1 MKSSA
6 TNLLTFSLTMLV
18 GLSLSVCWKT
28 YQEGVEW
35 KARATTE
42 ILTITNRLNEALIQQ
57 DVRVLRS
64 LASDDLVWSEGGPDM
79 LNWNRSEWLAAIES
93 GSFKFKFINVENS
106 KVEITGTEA
115 TITGQVV
122 DAVSFSTD
130 KHRSEITFKY
140 PIRYCFKLK
149 EGRWRLVS
157 TRFDGAI

>member
-93 GSFKFKFINVENS
+93 GSFKFKFINVRI
-106 KVEITGTEA
+106 V
-115 TITGQVV
+115 
-122 DAVSFSTD
+122 
-130 KHRSEITFKY
+130 RW
-140 PIRYCFKLK
+140 KLPELK
-149 EGRWRLVS
+149 RQ
-157 TRFDGAI
+157 